1 MLLLDL
7 TIYLFVQ
14 GPGFVGVAFL
24 FFVSPKVL
32 PFFDHLASFYQPRF
46 SRFLV
51 LSFPASAV
59 IMLRC

>member
-7 TIYLFVQ
+7 TIYLFVP

-32 PFFDHLASFYQPRF
+32 PFFDHLVSFYQSRF
-46 SRFLV
+46 SRFPKKRL
-51 LSFPASAV
+51 
-59 IMLRC
+59 